1 MTITREEFVALSA
14 ELLAKATQKGL
25 IEWLFIPDEQMKS
38 MMSTESKAAAMMTYM
53 TAKNQVKAD
62 PKMRVAYFNVVMSAP
77 NIIYKWGKS
86 KEGDYIDIDQLFNA
100 MMQFML
106 LCIVAG
112 PGDDQNP
119 IDVDGLGSVHY
130 VEEEGDI
137 KRPLLHLENFDFNEE
152 YGGLLYAMP
161 APICPRVFD
170 LYLEAFKE
178 RGWI

>member
-14 ELLAKATQKGL
+14 ELLAKANQQGL
-25 IEWLFIPDEQMKS
+25 IEWLFTPDEQMRS
-38 MMSTESKAAAMMTYM
+38 MMSAESKAAAMMAYM
-53 TAKNQVKAD
+53 SAKQHVTRDPQVL
-62 PKMRVAYFNVVMSAP
+62 VAYFNVVMSAP
-77 NIIYKWGKS
+77 NIIYKWSKS
-86 KEGDYIDIDQLFNA
+86 KDGDYIDIDQLFSA
-100 MMQFML
+100 MMQFMMFR
-106 LCIVAG
+106 IVTG
-112 PGDDQNP
+112 PEDDQNP
-119 IDVDGLGSVHY
+119 IDIDGLGSVHY
-130 VEEEGDI
+130 VEDEGDI